1 VKHDLL
7 ICTPAMSNADYDA
20 ALGPYFTLHY
30 ARTPEDQRKVLDAP
44 WLKPIRAIY
53 TTGQHAIVP
62 ELIEAMPNL
71 EVVAC
76 RGTGYDAID
85 IDLMNKKGIFL
96 SHGAGANAP
105 SVADHAMTLMLSTVR
120 KVPQL
125 DLAVRQ
131 GKWMES
137 RGLQPI
143 ATGKRLGIIGMGGVG
158 TGLAKRAVSFD
169 MTVAY
174 HTRNKRDD
182 VPYRY
187 CASVLE
193 LAKES
198 DILVACIPGGK
209 ETKHIVDR
217 AVLDALGPQGF
228 FINVARGSIVDTDAL
243 AAALTEGRLAGAG
256 LDVVDGEPA
265 VPDALLKAPNV
276 VITPHIGARSPEASK
291 KAFDLAVANLQ
302 AHLAGQPLLTPIPG
316 SIGRRRAA

>member
-1 VKHDLL
+1 
-7 ICTPAMSNADYDA
+7 MSNADYDA
-20 ALGPYFTLHY
+20 ALGPYFNLLY
-30 ARTPEDQRKVLDAP
+30 ARTPDDQRKVLDAD

-53 TTGQHAIVP
+53 TTGQHVILP
-62 ELIEAMPNL
+62 ELIDAMPNL

-85 IDLMNKKGIFL
+85 MELMRKKGIFL

-125 DLAVRQ
+125 DAAVRQ
-131 GKWMES
+131 GKWVDS
-137 RGLQPI
+137 RSLQPI

-158 TGLAKRAVSFD
+158 KELAKRAVGFD
-169 MTVAY
+169 MTIGY
-174 HTRNKRDD
+174 NTRNKRDD

-187 CASVLE
+187 YPTVLE

-209 ETKHIVDR
+209 ETRHILSR
-217 AVLDALGPQGF
+217 QVLDALGPQGF
-228 FINVARGSIVDTDAL
+228 LINVARGSVIDTNEL
-243 AAALTEGRLAGAG
+243 VAALNEGRIAGAG
-256 LDVVDGEPA
+256 IDVVDGEPE
-265 VPDALLKAPNV
+265 VPPALLKAPNL
-276 VITPHIGARSPEASK
+276 IISPHIGARSPEASK

-302 AHLAGQPLLTPIPG
+302 AHFAGKPLLTPIPG
-316 SIGRRRAA
+316 SAGRRRAA